1 MNCFFYD
8 VTDVVNIINAGECGF
23 SESNITNT
31 RECGFSEPD
40 ITNTGECGSSES
52 NITNTRECSSSECV
66 KSTHSRITPGSIRAT
81 TRCTPY
87 SEGVL

>member
-8 VTDVVNIINAGECGF
+8 VTD
-23 SESNITNT
+23 ITNT
-31 RECGFSEPD
+31 REFGFSEPD
-40 ITNTGECGSSES
+40 ITNAGECDFSECD
-52 NITNTRECSSSECV
+52 ITNTRKCNSSECV

-81 TRCTPY
+81 TRRTLH